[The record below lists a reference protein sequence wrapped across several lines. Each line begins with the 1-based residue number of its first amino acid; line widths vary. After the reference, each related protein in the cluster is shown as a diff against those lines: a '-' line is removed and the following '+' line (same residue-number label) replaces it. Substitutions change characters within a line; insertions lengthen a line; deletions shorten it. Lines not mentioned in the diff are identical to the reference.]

1 MVIFYLQIV
10 LNVEKKSVILCIFVG
25 ITQIQMKYIYIK
37 FLTIAITLSAC
48 NSSNKSDLAQV
59 NSNNIKNS
67 NPYEVNFN
75 PVSPQ
80 YKLETAEIVENYY
93 KSKINTGSFSGGFLM
108 AKNGEVIYE
117 DYAGYSNYQN
127 KDKIT
132 WKTPMHVASVGKVI
146 TAVSVLRLVDD
157 KKIDLDEKVNFY
169 LEGFPYENITV
180 RNLLNHRS
188 GIPYYGNF
196 TDVAGVWDKKQTITN
211 KDVLGLLKTKNIKL
225 DFKPDTRFTYC
236 NTNYVLLALIVE
248 KVTNK
253 TFQGALK
260 ELIFEPLGMFNSF
273 VFDDIK
279 NKDTVT
285 QSYHANNKK
294 MHWDY
299 LDGTYGDKNI
309 YTTPRDLLK
318 LDKALYS
325 NNFLSA
331 NLKDQMFK
339 GYSYEKSGSNN
350 YGLGLRMIE
359 PTDETSDKY
368 TFHNGW
374 WRGNK
379 TSYVTLQ
386 NDTIAIICFNNKNSA
401 LAYKTK
407 QLAAKFGNFP
417 FIEQDKK

>member
-1 MVIFYLQIV
+1 
-10 LNVEKKSVILCIFVG
+10 
-25 ITQIQMKYIYIK
+25 MKYIYI
-37 FLTIAITLSAC
+37 TSIAITLLISAC
-48 NSSNKSDLAQV
+48 NKNKDIAQLRANSGGNSDQYDV
-59 NSNNIKNS
+59 K
-67 NPYEVNFN
+67 FN
-75 PVSPQ
+75 PVSPE

-93 KSKINTGSFSGGFLM
+93 HKYINTGSFSGGMLM
-108 AKNGEVIYE
+108 AKNGEIIYE
-117 DYAGYSNYQN
+117 DYTGYSNYAD
-127 KDKIT
+127 KEKIT

-146 TAVSVLRLVDD
+146 TAVSVLRLVDQ
-157 KKIDLDEKVNFY
+157 KKIDLDKNVQFY
-169 LEGFPYENITV
+169 LQEFPYENITV
-180 RNLLNHRS
+180 RNLLSHRS

-196 TDVAGVWDKKQTITN
+196 TSTPGVWNTKQTITN
-211 KDVLGLLKTKNIKL
+211 KDVLELLKTKNIKL

-248 KVTNK
+248 KVTGK
-253 TFQGALK
+253 TFQDALK
-260 ELIFEPLGMFNSF
+260 ELILEPLRMHNTF

-299 LDGTYGDKNI
+299 MDGTYGDKNI

-325 NNFLSA
+325 SKFLSR
-331 NLKDQMFK
+331 KMKTEMFQ
-339 GYSYEKSGSNN
+339 GYSYEKAGTNN

-359 PTDETSDKY
+359 PKDGVGDKY

-386 NDTIAIICFNNKNSA
+386 KDTIAIICFNNKNSA
-401 LAYKTK
+401 TAYKTK
-407 QLAAKFGNFP
+407 QLAALFGNFP
-417 FIEQDKK
+417 YIDQAD